1 MHKNLN
7 DATVNRWTA
16 LILIVNEYMYCIL
29 RKYTY
34 HETMPMFYLKAMPSN
49 AL

>member
-1 MHKNLN
+1 
-7 DATVNRWTA
+7 
-16 LILIVNEYMYCIL
+16 MYCIL